1 MQQHIDE
8 KFINFASRCRKTY
21 ENRLGHTLDTKS
33 RKRENVEER
42 VALVAAMRPYCTVM
56 TIAKTINKDHSSMVH
71 NLKSHDVHM
80 RYSPRYAV
88 CFDLATESVY
98 RESVKADMIPREV
111 PNHVREMIREV
122 ESLSKAVEQSKKRL
136 NKFLEMQ
143 SEKKWI
149 LSNYDE
155 KTILSL
161 KSETF

>member
-1 MQQHIDE
+1 MNEYMDE
-8 KFINFASRCRKTY
+8 KIINFASKCRKAY
-21 ENRLGHTLDTKS
+21 ENRLGHKLDTKS
-33 RKRENVEER
+33 RKRENLEER
-42 VALVAAMRPYCTVM
+42 VALISAMRPYFTVM
-56 TIAKTINKDHSSMVH
+56 TIAKTVDKDHSSMVH
-71 NLKSHDVHM
+71 NLKSHEVHM

-98 RESVKADMIPREV
+98 RESVKADMLPREV

-161 KSETF
+161 KPETF